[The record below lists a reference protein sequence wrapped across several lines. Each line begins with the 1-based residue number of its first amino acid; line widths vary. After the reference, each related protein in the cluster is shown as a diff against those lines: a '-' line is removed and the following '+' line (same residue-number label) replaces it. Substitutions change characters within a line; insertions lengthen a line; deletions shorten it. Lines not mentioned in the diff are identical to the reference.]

1 MATAK
6 KVSGKVISLTGQSV
20 ATVAGFALVRVQP
33 KRRAAPVSPKDSAT
47 VLVAKVGR
55 ALKKP
60 GVARRVVFR
69 DNQTGVFSYSTYA
82 NDPTKVVR
90 EAADG
95 TKRIGNLVN
104 GKFVAAKTVA

>member
-6 KVSGKVISLTGQSV
+6 KASGKVISLTGQSV

-33 KRRAAPVSPKDSAT
+33 KRRATPVPFKDSAT
-47 VLVAKVGR
+47 VLVGKVGR
-55 ALKKP
+55 ALNKP
-60 GVARRVVFR
+60 GVDKRVVFR
-69 DNQTGVFSYSTYA
+69 DNQTGVFSYSTYV

-95 TKRIGNLVN
+95 TKRIGNLIN
-104 GKFVAAKTVA
+104 GKFVASKIVA